1 MRCNDVAGILAE
13 LMLGGPRQGVA
24 DRASWHEVEEHAT
37 HDLRCA
43 IESLEEDPDLER
55 GMGRRCDSCHGPSS
69 TAFWMLSRHDL
80 SACSV
85 LLRRHKDALVGT
97 GSRAPAS
104 KTAIT
109 QYGRGLRRATSR
121 LKLKTWAR
129 RGAPWRIG
137 NPSLPSWQGEGR
149 RV

>member
-1 MRCNDVAGILAE
+1 MRCNEVAGILVE
-13 LMLGGPRQGVA
+13 LMLGGPRQRVA

-69 TAFWMLSRHDL
+69 TAFCMLSRHDL
-80 SACSV
+80 STCSV

-97 GSRAPAS
+97 GSRKLGLGVERRRDSGIPAFRFANAKVGASRAAPAED
-104 KTAIT
+104 
-109 QYGRGLRRATSR
+109 LD
-121 LKLKTWAR
+121 
-129 RGAPWRIG
+129 
-137 NPSLPSWQGEGR
+137 
-149 RV
+149 